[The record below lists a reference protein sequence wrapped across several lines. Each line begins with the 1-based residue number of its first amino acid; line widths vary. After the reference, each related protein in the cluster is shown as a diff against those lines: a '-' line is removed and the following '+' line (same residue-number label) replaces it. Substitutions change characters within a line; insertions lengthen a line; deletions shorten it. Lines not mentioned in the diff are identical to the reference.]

1 MNVKLLSTKQVSE
14 QPIKPSAISG
24 KRLETVYVD
33 FGGPYPDSHYNL
45 VIIDYKERDI
55 QKLKQSSPEVRPPFN
70 SKGYA
75 EFAENEG
82 FKHHRVIPLHLG
94 YTKGPS
100 ETLNFLPF
108 QAVPR
113 TLYAF
118 LMQLSLY
125 SKMFHAVAKP
135 TRRFGHAIQIFLCLY
150 TYKRCQFKKNEL

>member
-1 MNVKLLSTKQVSE
+1 MSE

-24 KRLETVYVD
+24 KRWETVYVD

-70 SKGYA
+70 SKEYA

-108 QAVPR
+108 QTVPR
-113 TLYAF
+113 TLCAF
-118 LMQLSLY
+118 LSCLCIVKCSMQWRSQPDDLVMLY
-125 SKMFHAVAKP
+125 KYFCVY
-135 TRRFGHAIQIFLCLY
+135 TRIKGVN
-150 TYKRCQFKKNEL
+150 FKKMNYDIIIQNFGMA